1 MRQPWN
7 RVVEVRS
14 KGDQAE
20 GLEYQFPC
28 CEGVVFVSSEKIAA
42 YAKAPTDEAI
52 NPAPQ
57 VCPVCPEIDPEMVVE
72 PVVEQA
78 VETDPTP
85 SNVVP
90 FKATIQ

>member
-7 RVVEVRS
+7 RIVEVRS
-14 KGDQAE
+14 KGEQAE

-28 CEGVVFVSSEKIAA
+28 CDGTVFVSSEKIAA
-42 YAKAPTDEAI
+42 YAKAQTDEAV

-57 VCPVCPEIDPEMVVE
+57 VCPVCPEIDEV

-78 VETDPTP
+78 VEQVAPP
-85 SNVVP
+85 ASNVVP
-90 FKATIQ
+90 FKATIH